1 MTKTR
6 QMAYIAILSALS
18 FLLMYIQFPLIPAAG
33 FLQVDFSILPV
44 LLGLVI
50 FDLGSAYA
58 VLTIRTLLKLLLNNG
73 GVSTLIGLPMN
84 FVALGIF
91 VLALALIW
99 NKERTRRNYMAASI
113 AGTLGLTAAMLILNY
128 VYAVPLYAQFA
139 HFDIK
144 ALLGLG
150 NYLFAM
156 VVPFNL
162 LEGLIF
168 AAAFLLLFTC
178 LEPVLKKL

>member
-18 FLLMYIQFPLIPAAG
+18 FLLMYIQFPLIPSAG

-50 FDLGSAYA
+50 FDLSSAYA
-58 VLTIRTLLKLLLNNG
+58 ILIIRTLLKLLLNNG

-84 FVALGIF
+84 FVALGLF
-91 VLALALIW
+91 VLALALLW
-99 NKERTRRNYMAASI
+99 NKKRTVKNYIVGSVV
-113 AGTLGLTAAMLILNY
+113 GTLGLTGAMFILNY
-128 VYAVPLYAQFA
+128 IYAVPLYARFA
-139 HFDIK
+139 HFDID

-156 VVPFNL
+156 VIPFNL

-168 AAAFLLLFTC
+168 AVTFLLLYTC